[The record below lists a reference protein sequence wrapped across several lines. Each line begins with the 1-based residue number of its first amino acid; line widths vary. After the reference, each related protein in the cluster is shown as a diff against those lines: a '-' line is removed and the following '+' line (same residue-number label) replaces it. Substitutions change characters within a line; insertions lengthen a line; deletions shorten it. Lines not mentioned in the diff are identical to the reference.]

1 MFALVSPHLKYCA
14 GLWAPHDKSVQR
26 RAMRLVQGLEN
37 KACEKQLREPG
48 LLSLEKWRL
57 RGDFIASYGCLTGGC
72 GEVCVGLFSNNK

>member
-1 MFALVSPHLKYCA
+1 
-14 GLWAPHDKSVQR
+14 
-26 RAMRLVQGLEN
+26 MRLVQGLEN